1 MIDRSNLRLIKG
13 NRHGKPSRRPIEAI
27 HPSLL
32 AITPA
37 EAAEMARFKALTTA
51 RASRQQRVG
60 QISAEVQA
68 PEETPPAA

>member
-13 NRHGKPSRRPIEAI
+13 NRRREPSRRPVEAI

-32 AITPA
+32 TITPA

-51 RASRQQRVG
+51 KASRQQRVG

-68 PEETPPAA
+68 PDETLPAA